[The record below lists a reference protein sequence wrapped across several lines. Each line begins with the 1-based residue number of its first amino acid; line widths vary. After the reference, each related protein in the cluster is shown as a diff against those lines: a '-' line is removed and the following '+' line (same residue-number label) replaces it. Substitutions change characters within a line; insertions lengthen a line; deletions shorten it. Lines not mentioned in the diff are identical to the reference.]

1 MVPVSALF
9 PGPSYKLVSQK
20 CVPFPTPDLQAGC
33 GSDSLYE
40 GYAGAMRCLMEGI
53 GDVAFVKQ
61 STPLDYASD
70 GGSRQAWSTL
80 NQVCANASPLFLCAC
95 ACLFYVVEVQG

>member
-1 MVPVSALF
+1 MAPISALS
-9 PGPSYKLVSQK
+9 PVPSCTLVFET

-33 GSDSLYE
+33 GSDSLYG
-40 GYAGAMRCLMEGI
+40 GYAGALRCFMEGN

-70 GGSRQAWSTL
+70 GGSKQSWSTL
-80 NQVCANASPLFLCAC
+80 NQVCAYALLLCAC
-95 ACLFYVVEVQG
+95 ACCTLLYS

>member
-1 MVPVSALF
+1 MAPISALS
-9 PGPSYKLVSQK
+9 PVPSCTLVFET

-40 GYAGAMRCLMEGI
+40 GYAGAMRCLMEGN

-61 STPLDYASD
+61 SSPLDYASD
-70 GGSRQAWSTL
+70 GGSKQSWSTL
-80 NQVCANASPLFLCAC
+80 SKVCANALFPCAC
-95 ACLFYVVEVQG
+95 ACCPPLCS